1 MEAMQILTY
10 TTNENLIYKI
20 LKFFRAVHLS
30 GLDKLIPSLV
40 LGEEA
45 ITIFDIL
52 A

>member
-1 MEAMQILTY
+1 MSILTY

-20 LKFFRAVHLS
+20 LKFFRVVHLS
-30 GLDKLIPSLV
+30 GLDKLIPSIT
-40 LGEEA
+40 LGEEG